1 MNIVFIG
8 YRCTGKTTIGKQ
20 VAADMGLPFYDTDA
34 LIEEQSGRTIREIV
48 AEEGWESFR
57 KEESAVVRKLS
68 AENGCVIALGGGA
81 VLDEANVQCLKA
93 DGFFVW
99 LTAGTTAIVRR
110 MKDDTRSESQRPA
123 LSEAGLYD
131 EVNAVLAERRPRYE
145 SAADIRIDTDERL
158 IQEIAEEVCLLA
170 VKRRAAITGGRYGG

>member
-1 MNIVFIG
+1 MNIIFIG

-48 AEEGWESFR
+48 ADEGWESFR
-57 KEESAVVRKLS
+57 KDESAVIRKLS

-81 VLDEANVQCLKA
+81 VLDEANVRHFKA

-99 LTAGTTAIVRR
+99 LTAGIDVIIRR
-110 MKDDTRSESQRPA
+110 MKDDGKSGSQRPA
-123 LSEAGLYD
+123 LSEAGLYE
-131 EVNAVLAERRPRYE
+131 EVAAVLEERRSRYE
-145 SAADIRIDTDERL
+145 AAADIRIDTDERP
-158 IQEIAEEVCLLA
+158 IQEIAEEVSHLA